1 MALLTLPFS
10 SSFLLSVMI
19 AYTWPR
25 LAQPLPACLPSLS
38 QWVTN
43 GVRLLS
49 EFCLFIRPFARCL
62 LGRIAADS
70 HCSDVAADVAAA
82 AAAAVS
88 HRPLMM
94 IWLRP
99 AEKMSISGIFSD
111 DAFFRW

>member
-1 MALLTLPFS
+1 M
-10 SSFLLSVMI
+10 
-19 AYTWPR
+19 

-62 LGRIAADS
+62 LGRIAAAS
-70 HCSDVAADVAAA
+70 HCSDVAADVAAD
-82 AAAAVS
+82 VS

-94 IWLRP
+94 IAATGGENERKWY
-99 AEKMSISGIFSD
+99 F
-111 DAFFRW
+111 